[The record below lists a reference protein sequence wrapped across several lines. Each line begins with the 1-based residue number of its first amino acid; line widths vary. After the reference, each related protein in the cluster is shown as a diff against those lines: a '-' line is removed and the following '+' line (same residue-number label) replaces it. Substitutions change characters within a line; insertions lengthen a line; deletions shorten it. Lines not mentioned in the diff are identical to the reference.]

1 MTFWEHLDELRKTL
15 IQVIIA
21 VAALTILIFMLKE
34 PVFSIILAPNSTN
47 FISYRFADIFS
58 SPHALNGDSQFV
70 FIQLINTELTAQF
83 LIHIKVSFYAALV
96 LAAPFIFYKLYQ
108 FVAPA
113 LYKSEKRYSTWVL
126 IFSCASFYI
135 GLIISYFIIFPFSF
149 RFLANYQVNSGVS
162 NLITLNSYIG
172 TLITL
177 SLLMGLFFELPV
189 MSWLLSTLGII
200 NTAIF
205 KKYRRH
211 AIVIILTISAIITPT
226 TDIFTLLLVSLPIIF
241 LYELSIIIVRF
252 TQKKRK
258 KYLSNDTEQGLNV

>member
-1 MTFWEHLDELRKTL
+1 MIGK
-15 IQVIIA
+15 
-21 VAALTILIFMLKE
+21 
-34 PVFSIILAPNSTN
+34 LADKNQREFFRT
-47 FISYRFADIFS
+47 RLED
-58 SPHALNGDSQFV
+58 
-70 FIQLINTELTAQF
+70 LINPKHEL
-83 LIHIKVSFYAALV
+83 AL
-96 LAAPFIFYKLYQ
+96 LANAIDWQYFEDEFKPYYSDKGAPSVPIRMMVGCLMSKHLYNLGDER
-108 FVAPA
+108 VPEHWE
-113 LYKSEKRYSTWVL
+113 SNVYSQ
-126 IFSCASFYI
+126 
-135 GLIISYFIIFPFSF
+135 YFCGSVFFEHKFPFSF

-200 NTAIF
+200 NTAIL

-258 KYLSNDTEQGLNV
+258 IYLSNETEQGLNV